1 MAKEARDLQAMAE
14 VADAAQ
20 PGLGA
25 DLSALALIS
34 LGSTEYWATASQDA
48 ERYLDR
54 GIALA
59 RQGGRP
65 YLEFTGLAYQALHE
79 VYHSFAR
86 AAERGRAGG
95 GAGRAA
101 RLDRRP
107 GGRYG
112 LHGSRSRAG
121 VAGTAGCG
129 RARGSSAPSAPSP
142 PTPSPRPY

>member
-1 MAKEARDLQAMAE
+1 VTADARELQAMAAG
-14 VADAAQ
+14 ADAAQ

-34 LGSTEYWATASQDA
+34 LGSTEIYATAAEDA

-65 YLEFTGLAYQALHE
+65 YLEFTGLALPG
-79 VYHSFAR
+79 VAR
-86 AAERGRAGG
+86 VLPLVRAGRRARQAG
-95 GAGRAA
+95 GRAGRAA

-107 GGRYG
+107 GGRCR
-112 LHGSRSRAG
+112 LHDSRWRAG
-121 VAGTAGCG
+121 VAGTAG
-129 RARGSSAPSAPSP
+129 
-142 PTPSPRPY
+142 

>member
-1 MAKEARDLQAMAE
+1 MVRLLLDRQRGNLPAVAEEARDLQAMAE

-34 LGSTEYWATASQDA
+34 LGSTELWATASQDA

-59 RQGGRP
+59 RRRAALPGVHRP
-65 YLEFTGLAYQALHE
+65 GLPGAYE

-86 AAERGRAGG
+86 AAERGGPAVELAERHGWTGDPAAGIACMVVG
-95 GAGRAA
+95 T
-101 RLDRRP
+101 
-107 GGRYG
+107 
-112 LHGSRSRAG
+112 RAG
-121 VAGTAGCG
+121 VAGTAG
-129 RARGSSAPSAPSP
+129 
-142 PTPSPRPY
+142 